1 MGHDDDLIA
10 ARLNLEE
17 LCKVVKADSLAFL
30 SLDGMMSAV
39 GRQDGYCN
47 ACFTGEYPVAV
58 QAPRRKDSFEQVL
71 A

>member
-17 LCKVVKADSLAFL
+17 LCAVVKADSLAFL
-30 SLDGMMSAV
+30 SLDGMMSAI
-39 GRQDGYCN
+39 GREDGYCN
-47 ACFTGEYPVAV
+47 ACFTGVYPVAV
-58 QAPRRKDSFEQVL
+58 PAPRRKDSFEQVL

>member
-1 MGHDDDLIA
+1 
-10 ARLNLEE
+10 
-17 LCKVVKADSLAFL
+17 
-30 SLDGMMSAV
+30 MMSAV